1 MVLEQIYNVK
11 WLKAH
16 TPAAFLLGIAYS
28 IFGIGGALLIYP
40 SDPALLAVAI
50 TTLFFLPSLYRLTE
64 LEESLEM
71 RLKQLDLIEILKRNK
86 EVIKIYGFAFIGIM
100 LAFSFFSIALPA
112 LASNLF
118 FKAQLSVL
126 QGQATSAG
134 HAFFTVGLFKEIF
147 LNNLKVLVFCFLISI
162 FAGNGSMLLIAWNA
176 SVWGTVFGN
185 LAKVSAGVGA
195 ANPWAFFILI
205 MFSVLPHTILE
216 MLSYVIATISGAAI
230 SEGFLKE
237 KLKSDRFMNVFMIN
251 LILLIVALFVL
262 AVAGVV
268 ETYVL
273 DNFETYRT
281 IIGIAFR

>member
-1 MVLEQIYNVK
+1 MVLEQIYNVD

-16 TPAAFLLGIAYS
+16 APAAFLLGIAYS
-28 IFGIGGALLIYP
+28 IFGIAGALLIYP

-71 RLKQLDLIEILKRNK
+71 KLKELDIIEILKKNK
-86 EVIKIYGFAFIGIM
+86 DVIKVYAFSFLGIM

-112 LASNLF
+112 LAANLF

-126 QGQATSAG
+126 QGQATAAG
-134 HAFFTVGLFKEIF
+134 HAFFSTGLFKEIF

-185 LAKVSAGVGA
+185 LAKVSAVMGG
-195 ANPWAFFILI
+195 ANPWAFFLLI
-205 MFSVLPHTILE
+205 MLSVLPHTILE

-273 DNFETYRT
+273 DNFDTYRR
-281 IIGIAFR
+281 IIEIAFG